1 MFVAQTLLFGIIGAA
16 LSSDRNQPA
25 NSNRQPGGKDGR
37 GNEPGADPRGRLLA
51 ALAEMLPS
59 TRDELSQ
66 VTALAPATV
75 ESYLTEMSGRCIV
88 MFNPLTKRYSLPKT
102 APNGTLAA

>member
-1 MFVAQTLLFGIIGAA
+1 MFVAQTLLFGLIGAA
-16 LSSDRNQPA
+16 LSTDGNHPA
-25 NSNRQPGGKDGR
+25 NSNRQPGGDDGA
-37 GNEPGADPRGRLLA
+37 GDDPRGRLLA

-88 MFNPLTKRYSLPKT
+88 MFNPLTKRYSLPKAT
-102 APNGTLAA
+102 AECTLAA